1 MAKTVVGSFD
11 SYGEAQQVVQ
21 ALQQIGIP
29 ADDVSIVARDQDA
42 AGTHA
47 SDARSTGAATASGAG
62 KGAAAG
68 GVLGGAAGL
77 VAGLAG
83 LAIPGIGPVIAAG
96 PIAAA
101 LTGAGIGAVAGGL
114 IGGLTSQGVSE
125 EDAGYY
131 AEAVRRGGA
140 LVTVRASDELAERAA
155 EIMERHNALDVQ
167 DRAESWRKSG
177 WTGFDATARP
187 LADDEVKHEREQV
200 LPVVEE
206 QLKVGKREVER
217 GGVRVYTHMS
227 EEPVEQQVTLREEH
241 AHVERRP
248 ANRPATTAD
257 LQAFQ
262 EGTVEVRERR
272 EEPVV
277 TKEARVV
284 EEVVV
289 GKHTTQRTETI
300 RDRVRHTEVEVDQ
313 RDGGLDSPGQYEEA
327 YRNHFAT
334 SYARSGAPF
343 EDYLPA
349 YRYGHGLSTNQRY
362 RSGEWASIE
371 PDAKRDWERANPNR
385 PWNAVKDAV
394 RSGWERASDAVERAI
409 PGDSDRDGR

>member
-21 ALQQIGIP
+21 ALHQIGIA
-29 ADDVSIVARDQDA
+29 ADDISIVARDRDQV
-42 AGTHA
+42 GTQM
-47 SDARSTGAATASGAG
+47 SDARSTGNAAASGAG

-140 LVTVRASDELAERAA
+140 LVTVRASDDVAERAA
-155 EIMERHNALDVQ
+155 EIMERHNAHDVEN
-167 DRAESWRKSG
+167 RAEMWRKSG
-177 WTGFDATARP
+177 WTGFDPTARP
-187 LADDEVKHEREQV
+187 LADDEVGQEGEQV

-206 QLKVGKREVER
+206 ELKVGKREVER
-217 GGVRVYTHMS
+217 GGVRVYTHVS

-262 EGTVEVRERR
+262 EGSIEVRERR
-272 EEPVV
+272 EEAVV
-277 TKEARVV
+277 SKEARVV

-289 GKHTTQRTETI
+289 GKHTTERTETI
-300 RDRVRHTEVEVDQ
+300 RDRVRRTDVEVDQ
-313 RDGGLDSPGQYEEA
+313 RDGSLDSTRQYEEA
-327 YRNHFAT
+327 YRNHFTSSYGKSSAT
-334 SYARSGAPF
+334 F

-349 YRYGHGLSTNQRY
+349 YRYGHGLSTDQQY
-362 RSGEWASIE
+362 RRGEWASIE
-371 PDAKRDWERANPNR
+371 PNAMRGWERENPSR
-385 PWNAVKDAV
+385 PWSAVKDAV
-394 RSGWERASDAVERAI
+394 RNGWERASDSVERVI